1 MIIMQVALVSC
12 CWSIAAS
19 LDGPTSLIY
28 HNSHYIRLQQFA
40 SPYHSLIESV
50 DSICKDSAGMQYII
64 IQKEVS
70 KSQKRLTTSLY
81 SNIPLQAFI
90 AMYHPSSSV
99 FMINNMPSGAKSI
112 AKVLNQKVVF
122 FFFFS
127 SSFSPSFLG
136 DQDWL

>member
-1 MIIMQVALVSC
+1 
-12 CWSIAAS
+12 
-19 LDGPTSLIY
+19 
-28 HNSHYIRLQQFA
+28 
-40 SPYHSLIESV
+40 
-50 DSICKDSAGMQYII
+50 MQYII